1 MYIPSPLKITALGLA
16 LGSVAF
22 ARSPTLTPPTPPVI
36 PPATAPASSR
46 QQVSTVTESSRV
58 RGFNAGPGG
67 EVRSLYLQN
76 GSAIDLAQGIG
87 GQLGGSRFSPGP

>member
-36 PPATAPASSR
+36 PAAAPASSP
-46 QQVSTVTESSRV
+46 QQASTVTESSRL

>member
-22 ARSPTLTPPTPPVI
+22 AQSPTLAPPTPPVI
-36 PPATAPASSR
+36 PAAAPASSP
-46 QQVSTVTESSRV
+46 QQASTVTESSRL

-67 EVRSLYLQN
+67 ETRSLYLQN
-76 GSAIDLAQGIG
+76 GSVIDLAQGIG